1 MVPASS
7 CYSITLCTDPLD
19 PNVFVTMQ
27 MYKKKQRRAIS
38 LNYDKLGNYIQSRP
52 SATENDQEWANQKAI
67 SRLAAEFTSHQG
79 ANSLVY

>member
-7 CYSITLCTDPLD
+7 WYSITLCNDPLD

-27 MYKKKQRRAIS
+27 MYNKAIS